1 LSPKVFHMY
10 HRRITLLPLLRQAT
24 VRQGDETHRERV
36 VENDDSHTEAVS
48 GHECH
53 VLLFSIRTLYL
64 ITDHTTP

>member
-1 LSPKVFHMY
+1 
-10 HRRITLLPLLRQAT
+10 
-24 VRQGDETHRERV
+24 VRQGDETHRKRV